1 VPYDH
6 PDAARLVAAGQRDE
20 AERYGSGDSTSVDPD
35 EFAPA
40 DGRFLVAYLDGVAV
54 ACAGWRNHGPDAEL
68 KRMFVA
74 PVARGHGL
82 ARALLEMIE
91 QTARAAGRR
100 RVILETGD
108 KQPEAIALYR
118 SAGYTDIPNFGYYAE
133 EPGCVCLAK
142 ALV

>member
-1 VPYDH
+1 MPGWWR
-6 PDAARLVAAGQRDE
+6 P
-20 AERYGSGDSTSVDPD
+20 GSGRDRAVRKGTRPRWIRTSLAPPD
-35 EFAPA
+35 
-40 DGRFLVAYLDGVAV
+40 GCFLVAYLDGVAV

-74 PVARGHGL
+74 PVARGRGL
-82 ARALLEMIE
+82 ARAVLEVVE

-118 SAGYTDIPNFGYYAE
+118 SAGYTDIPNFGYYAD